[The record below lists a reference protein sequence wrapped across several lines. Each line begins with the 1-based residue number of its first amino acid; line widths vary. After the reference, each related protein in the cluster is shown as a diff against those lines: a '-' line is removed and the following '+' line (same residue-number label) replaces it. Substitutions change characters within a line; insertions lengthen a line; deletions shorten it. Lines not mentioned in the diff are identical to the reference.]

1 MASISARI
9 PDDEEATL
17 EEVADLLGE
26 DKSTVIRKALGEGLR
41 DMRIRLAVQ
50 RYQSGEISV
59 NEAARIADVSLGE
72 WLEIARERNLT
83 TQLTPDDIRTDADTA
98 LDL

>member
-9 PDDEEATL
+9 PDDEENDL
-17 EEVADLLGE
+17 EEVAELLGE

-41 DMRIRLAVQ
+41 DIRIRVAIQ
-50 RYQSGEISV
+50 RYQSGAVSV

-72 WLEIARERNLT
+72 WLEIARDRNLT
-83 TQLTPDDIRTDADTA
+83 TQLTPEDLQTDADTA

>member
-9 PDDEEATL
+9 PDDEEHDL
-17 EEVADLLGE
+17 EEVASLLGE

-41 DMRIRLAVQ
+41 DIRIRLAVQ
-50 RYQSGEISV
+50 RYQSGDVSV

-83 TQLTPDDIRTDADTA
+83 TQLTPDDLQADADTA